1 MRWDE
6 VGQDGGRQ
14 AGEEEDWGANL
25 GPKSSQGDSPQQ
37 HTGSTA
43 GLGLYSSRQTE
54 MALPGEALREN
65 STGAG
70 VGSKLLS

>member
-1 MRWDE
+1 MGADKL
-6 VGQDGGRQ
+6 GRRRT
-14 AGEEEDWGANL
+14 GELIWALSLARETALSN
-25 GPKSSQGDSPQQ
+25 
-37 HTGSTA
+37 TGSTT
-43 GLGLYSSRQTE
+43 GLGLYSCRQTE